1 MRVKLQCLPPLPAL
15 KFWYAVEGEKIE
27 DLKKSLAKNVPG
39 LGPARTG
46 LQVLLDDFELL
57 DWQSTSDLL
66 RDGDL
71 LVVKRSEKATTS
83 MTTQTTT
90 TPQPAA
96 GKKRKRSPS
105 TGSSS
110 SESSDDSSDSSDD
123 TSDSD
128 DDSDSDDTSSSDSS
142 SDSDSSDDEPPL
154 VQSSKKPSKQPA
166 AKKPAVATK
175 PPAVTPPGQGK
186 TTTRERN
193 RRRRAQRLRQS
204 QGGGDIEMAPPPK
217 ALSLTNGTPL
227 GASTSRGAATV
238 TNALAGS
245 MWSEMDLDAPLE
257 DYDASVVDAKAPM
270 ADFNAPLAGAPDYS
284 ELTMFSLRNKN
295 KSKNFRK
302 NLKMQVPAGP
312 KRIVFADE
320 VGATSQ
326 AQAGSSKDCGVAAS
340 KTGAATSNDGA
351 GSSKTQ
357 ANRHQ
362 ARLPRLV
369 PPSERTDLPP
379 NVFVTSVDVEAGWEA
394 DTSGYQ
400 YDTLAFEQTHAAD
413 ADEEGANIQ
422 LSYDEPS
429 ADATTNTS
437 TAAQHCP
444 YPALAQSYASA
455 TGSQPLASL
464 AQLGVGIHVGWTSLE
479 LNAATMTPEVMVVI
493 AKVVGVD
500 DKGEGGDAMGDGR
513 NTAADAKQTVTVKRI
528 PKPLE
533 GEAHELLLNVAGEGD
548 GEEEEQEEE
557 TFTLKEAVDAGWRVI
572 Q

>member
-27 DLKKSLAKNVPG
+27 DLKKSLVKNVPG
-39 LGPARTG
+39 LGPTGTG

-57 DWQSTSDLL
+57 DWQSTRDLL

-71 LVVKRSEKATTS
+71 LVLKCSEKASASST
-83 MTTQTTT
+83 TTQTATT
-90 TPQPAA
+90 TKPAA

-105 TGSSS
+105 TSSS
-110 SESSDDSSDSSDD
+110 SSDSSDDSSDSSDD

-142 SDSDSSDDEPPL
+142 SDSDSSDDAPL
-154 VQSSKKPSKQPA
+154 VQSSKKPARQPP
-166 AKKPAVATK
+166 AKKPPVATK

-186 TTTRERN
+186 TTSRERN
-193 RRRRAQRLRQS
+193 RRRRAQRLRQL
-204 QGGGDIEMAPPPK
+204 QGGGDVAMAPPPK
-217 ALSLTNGTPL
+217 ALSTTNGTPL
-227 GASTSRGAATV
+227 GRPSTANVA
-238 TNALAGS
+238 NALAGS

-257 DYDASVVDAKAPM
+257 DYDAPVVDTKAPM
-270 ADFNAPLAGAPDYS
+270 AGAPDYS

-320 VGATSQ
+320 AGAGQVQS
-326 AQAGSSKDCGVAAS
+326 
-340 KTGAATSNDGA
+340 GAATSKAQGGAAASQAQNGAATSKAQAELYGDGA
-351 GSSKTQ
+351 AASKCGTTSSKAQ
-357 ANRHQ
+357 APRHQ

-394 DTSGYQ
+394 DTSGYK
-400 YDTLAFEQTHAAD
+400 YDTSAYEQTYAEENQ
-413 ADEEGANIQ
+413 DEANIQ
-422 LSYDEPS
+422 LSYNDDYDDAAPS
-429 ADATTNTS
+429 LNATTNAS
-437 TAAQHCP
+437 AQPSP
-444 YPALAQSYASA
+444 YPALAQSLASA
-455 TGSQPLASL
+455 TASQPVASL
-464 AQLGVGIHVGWTSLE
+464 AQLEVGKHVGWTSLE
-479 LNAATMTPEVMVVI
+479 LNAATMTPEVTVVI
-493 AKVVGVD
+493 AKVVAVD
-500 DKGEGGDAMGDGR
+500 DDGESGD
-513 NTAADAKQTVTVKRI
+513 NTKQTVTVKRI

-533 GEAHELLLNVAGEGD
+533 GEAHELLLNVAGEG
-548 GEEEEQEEE
+548 GEGEEQEEE

-572 Q
+572 L

>member
-39 LGPARTG
+39 LGPAGTG

-71 LVVKRSEKATTS
+71 LVVKRSEKAAPST
-83 MTTQTTT
+83 TTQTTIM
-90 TPQPAA
+90 PKPAA

-105 TGSSS
+105 TSSSS

-154 VQSSKKPSKQPA
+154 VQSSKKPSKQPP

-193 RRRRAQRLRQS
+193 RRRRAQRLRQL
-204 QGGGDIEMAPPPK
+204 QGGGDIEMTPPPK
-217 ALSLTNGTPL
+217 ALSMTNGTPL
-227 GASTSRGAATV
+227 GVSTSSGAANV

-245 MWSEMDLDAPLE
+245 MWSEMDFDAPLE
-257 DYDASVVDAKAPM
+257 DHSESLKG
-270 ADFNAPLAGAPDYS
+270 FKSPLAGASDYS

-326 AQAGSSKDCGVAAS
+326 AQAGPSKDGGVAAS
-340 KTGAATSNDGA
+340 NGATPSKEA
-351 GSSKTQ
+351 GTSSKAQ

-400 YDTLAFEQTHAAD
+400 YDTSAYEQSYVEEAD
-413 ADEEGANIQ
+413 DEGANIQ
-422 LSYDEPS
+422 LSYGDD
-429 ADATTNTS
+429 ADPASGTANAS
-437 TAAQHCP
+437 TAAQPSP

-464 AQLGVGIHVGWTSLE
+464 AQLEVGKHVGWTSLE

-493 AKVVGVD
+493 AKVVAVEGGD
-500 DKGEGGDAMGDGR
+500 GGDAMGDGR
-513 NTAADAKQTVTVKRI
+513 NTAADAKQTVTVKRV

-572 Q
+572 L

>member
-39 LGPARTG
+39 LGPAGTG

-57 DWQSTSDLL
+57 DWQSTDDLL

-90 TPQPAA
+90 MPKPAA

-105 TGSSS
+105 TSSSS

-142 SDSDSSDDEPPL
+142 SDSDSSDDESPL
-154 VQSSKKPSKQPA
+154 VQSSKKPLKQPA

-204 QGGGDIEMAPPPK
+204 QGVGDIEMALPPK

-227 GASTSRGAATV
+227 GASTSRGAANV

-245 MWSEMDLDAPLE
+245 MWSEMDFDAPLE
-257 DYDASVVDAKAPM
+257 DSSTPIAN
-270 ADFNAPLAGAPDYS
+270 FNGPLSSAPDYS

-302 NLKMQVPAGP
+302 NMKMQVPAGP

-320 VGATSQ
+320 VGAGH
-326 AQAGSSKDCGVAAS
+326 AQAEPSKDGGVAAS
-340 KTGAATSNDGA
+340 KTGATTSRAQPVATIPKA
-351 GSSKTQ
+351 Q
-357 ANRHQ
+357 VNRHQ
-362 ARLPRLV
+362 TRLPRLV

-400 YDTLAFEQTHAAD
+400 YDTSAYEQSYAAD

-437 TAAQHCP
+437 TTAQHCP

-479 LNAATMTPEVMVVI
+479 LNAATMTPEMTVVI

-500 DKGEGGDAMGDGR
+500 DKGESGDAMGDGR
-513 NTAADAKQTVTVKRI
+513 NTAADAKQTVTVKRM

-533 GEAHELLLNVAGEGD
+533 GEAHELLLNVAGEG
-548 GEEEEQEEE
+548 EEEKEQEEE

-572 Q
+572 L

>member
-15 KFWYAVEGEKIE
+15 KFWYAVEGDKIE
-27 DLKKSLAKNVPG
+27 DFKKSLAKNVPG
-39 LGPARTG
+39 LGPAGIG

-71 LVVKRSEKATTS
+71 LVVKRSEKAAPST
-83 MTTQTTT
+83 TTQTTT
-90 TPQPAA
+90 MPKPAA

-105 TGSSS
+105 TSSS
-110 SESSDDSSDSSDD
+110 SSNSSDDSSDSSDD

-128 DDSDSDDTSSSDSS
+128 DDLDSDDTSSSDSS

-154 VQSSKKPSKQPA
+154 VQSSKKPLKQPP

-175 PPAVTPPGQGK
+175 PPTVTPPGQGK

-193 RRRRAQRLRQS
+193 RRRRAQRLRQLQS
-204 QGGGDIEMAPPPK
+204 GDDVEMAPPPI
-217 ALSLTNGTPL
+217 ALSTTNGIPL
-227 GASTSRGAATV
+227 GASKSTAAANV

-245 MWSEMDLDAPLE
+245 MWSEMDFDAPLE
-257 DYDASVVDAKAPM
+257 DHSGSLNG
-270 ADFNAPLAGAPDYS
+270 FNTPLAGAPDYS

-326 AQAGSSKDCGVAAS
+326 AQAGSSKDGGVSAS
-340 KTGAATSNDGA
+340 KIGAATSNDGA
-351 GSSKTQ
+351 AFSKAQTT
-357 ANRHQ
+357 RHQ

-394 DTSGYQ
+394 DASGYR
-400 YDTLAFEQTHAAD
+400 YDTSAYEQSYVEE
-413 ADEEGANIQ
+413 ADEEGSNIQ
-422 LSYDEPS
+422 LSYDDDDDPS
-429 ADATTNTS
+429 NGTANAS
-437 TAAQHCP
+437 TAAQPSP

-455 TGSQPLASL
+455 TASQPLASL
-464 AQLGVGIHVGWTSLE
+464 AQLEVGKHVGWTSLE

-493 AKVVGVD
+493 AKVVAV
-500 DKGEGGDAMGDGR
+500 EGGDGGTED
-513 NTAADAKQTVTVKRI
+513 NTKQMEDNTKQTVTVKRI
-528 PKPLE
+528 TQPLE

-572 Q
+572 L